1 MVWISPCSSL
11 IPDHSMCWE
20 CTFVSRKLLKTTSF
34 HKKHI
39 LGGVALII
47 LYLLI
52 RKKKARVYRE
62 EDFKQYER
70 EEGVIEITKPATFI
84 LHLNKDLE
92 YVTLIAL

>member
-1 MVWISPCSSL
+1 M
-11 IPDHSMCWE
+11 
-20 CTFVSRKLLKTTSF
+20 
-34 HKKHI
+34 
-39 LGGVALII
+39 II

-70 EEGVIEITKPATFI
+70 EEGVIEITKPTTFI